1 MCDVRDKRR
10 RHLDELD
17 DVSGEPLPVRP
28 ESAGWV
34 YLDELSPELNELL
47 ANTPTLTDADIE
59 ELAEANR
66 WLGIPWWKRLF
77 TKPNKMV
84 SLAGSKE

>member
-1 MCDVRDKRR
+1 MNEDATKG
-10 RHLDELD
+10 
-17 DVSGEPLPVRP
+17 SGFIYVGGEWRPKSEPLPVRP

-47 ANTPTLTDADIE
+47 ANTPTLTDEDLE

-66 WLGIPWWKRLF
+66 RLGIPWWKRLF
-77 TKPNKMV
+77 INPKRPC
-84 SLAGSKE
+84 